1 MDSSEEGGGSPL
13 RRNEGVKYYT
23 ELLDSSSSVERE
35 CSEEGGGSPV
45 RRESSKNVYL
55 RWENY
60 GGNYN
65 GGKIWRV

>member
-45 RRESSKNVYL
+45 RKEEGVK
-55 RWENY
+55 
-60 GGNYN
+60 
-65 GGKIWRV
+65 